1 MYVKNEILNGN
12 DVMEE
17 VHTEGENKSVN
28 VEIKYWEWCWEIEPM
43 CFDNILMLKIEW
55 NEI

>member
-1 MYVKNEILNGN
+1 MEKCENIEAKQTNMYVKNEILNDN

-28 VEIKYWEWCWEIEPM
+28 VEIKY
-43 CFDNILMLKIEW
+43 
-55 NEI
+55 